1 MVQEKIRFWQENH
14 TVSWEDTTLDNH
26 LSITA
31 LNRFLL
37 QAAINHAE
45 HLGFGF
51 TDTSKQDLSWVL
63 LRINLQINR
72 LPAWKEKFNVVTWP
86 SRVKAITAFREF
98 EVSGEKGE
106 ILCVATSEWSVINLK
121 TRRPQRMSSLGNMIN
136 HLSDKVSLDSP
147 FFKLDPKLEFEEL
160 FSVKVR
166 YSDMDMNGHANAGKY
181 FDWLSDAIYEVSGTN
196 DVAFV
201 SFNYFHECLL
211 GDTLAVERSTDVSG
225 FIRGVKTGEK
235 KMAFWAKVELRDKG

>member
-1 MVQEKIRFWQENH
+1 MTEGKKQFWQENH
-14 TVSWEDTTLDNH
+14 LVSWEDTTLDNH

-51 TDTSKQDLSWVL
+51 TDTSKHDLSWVL

-72 LPAWKEKFNVVTWP
+72 LPLWKEKFDVVTWP
-86 SRVKAITAFREF
+86 SRVKVITAFREF
-98 EVSGEKGE
+98 EVLGEKGE

-121 TRRPQRMSSLGNMIN
+121 TRRPQRMNSLGDIN
-136 HLSDKVSLDSP
+136 SYFSDKDSIDSP

-166 YSDMDMNGHANAGKY
+166 YSDIDMNSHANAGKY
-181 FDWLSDAIYEVSGTN
+181 FDWLSDAIYEISGTN
-196 DVAFV
+196 DVAFI

-211 GDTLAVERSTDVSG
+211 GDTLAVERSTDVPG
-225 FIRGVKTGEK
+225 FIRGFKTDEN
-235 KMAFWAKVELRDKG
+235 KMAFWAKVQLRKG

>member
-1 MVQEKIRFWQENH
+1 MEQEKKQFWQENH
-14 TVSWEDTTLDNH
+14 TVSWEDTTIDNH

-31 LNRFLL
+31 LNRMLL
-37 QAAINHAE
+37 QAAVNHAE

-51 TDTSKQDLSWVL
+51 TNTSKEDLSWVL
-63 LRINLQINR
+63 LRINMKIDR
-72 LPAWKEKFNVVTWP
+72 LPAWKEKFSVVTWP

-98 EVSGEKGE
+98 EVTGTQGE
-106 ILCVATSEWSVINLK
+106 LCRATSEWSVINLK
-121 TRRPQRMSSLGNMIN
+121 TRRPQRMSSIGNLIN
-136 HLSDKVSLDSP
+136 SISEKISLDTP
-147 FFKLDPKLEFEEL
+147 FFKLDSKIEFEEL

-196 DVAFV
+196 SMTFI

-211 GDTLAVERSTDVSG
+211 GDTLRIEKSKDIPG
-225 FIRGVKTGEK
+225 YIRGFKTGEN
-235 KMAFWAKVELRDKG
+235 KMAFWAKVETT

>member
-1 MVQEKIRFWQENH
+1 MTQEKKHFLQENH
-14 TVSWEDTTLDNH
+14 TVSWEDTTIDNH

-31 LNRFLL
+31 LNSMLL
-37 QAAINHAE
+37 QAAVNHAE

-51 TDTSKQDLSWVL
+51 TNTSKEDLSWVL
-63 LRINLQINR
+63 LRINLKINK
-72 LPAWKEKFNVVTWP
+72 LPSWKEKFTVVTWP

-98 EVSGEKGE
+98 EVKGE
-106 ILCVATSEWSVINLK
+106 QGEIFCVATSEWSVINLK
-121 TRRPQRMSSLGNMIN
+121 TRRPQRMSILGDLID
-136 HLSDKVSLDSP
+136 LFSEKAILDTP
-147 FFKLDPKLEFEEL
+147 FEKLDPKLEFEEL

-211 GDTLAVERSTDVSG
+211 GDTLIIEKSKNIPG
-225 FIRGVKTGEK
+225 FIRGFKTKEN
-235 KMAFWAKVELRDKG
+235 KMAFWAKVELR

>member
-1 MVQEKIRFWQENH
+1 MGQEKKHFWKENN
-14 TVSWEDTTLDNH
+14 TVSWEDTTIDNH

-31 LNRFLL
+31 LNRMML
-37 QAAINHAE
+37 QAAVNHAE

-51 TDTSKQDLSWVL
+51 TNTSKEDLSWVL
-63 LRINLQINR
+63 LRINLKIDR
-72 LPAWKEKFNVVTWP
+72 LPAWKEKFEIVTWP

-98 EVSGEKGE
+98 EVKDGQGEM
-106 ILCVATSEWSVINLK
+106 LCAATSEWSVINLK
-121 TRRPQRMSSLGNMIN
+121 TRRPQRMSSLGNLAN
-136 HLSDKVSLDSP
+136 LFSGKVSIDVS
-147 FFKLDPKLEFEEL
+147 FVKLDPKLEFEEL

-196 DVAFV
+196 DIAFI

-211 GDTLAVERSTDVSG
+211 GDTLTIEKSKGVPG
-225 FIRGVKTGEK
+225 FIRGFKTEEN
-235 KMAFWAKVELRDKG
+235 KMAFWAQVEMK